1 MSTIISERMREK
13 GFKSDAALAD
23 AVSCDRSMVSR
34 VKRGKVM
41 PSLDLAIKL
50 SKALDLPAETFLPER
65 VQ

>member
-23 AVSCDRSMVSR
+23 AVNCDRSMVSR

-50 SKALDLPAETFLPER
+50 SKVLDLPAETFLPDR
-65 VQ
+65 AA